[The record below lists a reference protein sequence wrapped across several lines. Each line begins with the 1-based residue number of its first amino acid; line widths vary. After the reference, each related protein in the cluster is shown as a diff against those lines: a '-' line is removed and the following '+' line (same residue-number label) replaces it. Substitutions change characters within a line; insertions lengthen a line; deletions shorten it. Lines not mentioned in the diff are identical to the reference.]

1 MATQDGEPVLPNAV
15 MTPKA
20 ASFDL
25 DRGDP
30 PMNQDTAAWRAPC
43 SVTAGQTLDAIG
55 LDLSRRFCQM
65 PEAWPRRHGGR
76 LNAVKRRTG
85 PGWVVVA
92 VVAIGLAT
100 ATPSWSGDNSGVVAP
115 SLQGNG
121 TVPGYHLGVGMLDS
135 ELNGVDAPGARA
147 LAQAAGAAGPAEA
160 APAEP
165 EAAEQSASELN
176 RKLTNPVSTIWS
188 LTNQFNNFKLAN
200 GHWNNNW
207 NFQPVL
213 PLSLT
218 KDWNL
223 ITRPVIPLYN
233 IVPHETAPGQ
243 FERTAGLGDMVL
255 LELLSPANS
264 GNWILG
270 AGPTFI
276 FPTATSKSTGQ
287 GKWQAG
293 PGVVVGYL
301 TKKFILGVFPQQWF
315 SIGGD
320 PDRPATSQLNLQPIA
335 AVFFG
340 DGWNVGYSG
349 NILANWKASSGD
361 VWTVPIGLGVGKV
374 VKLGRLPVK
383 INLSLQYMP
392 VRPRN
397 TGQEWDVQ
405 VQITPVIPKLIK
417 GILFR

>member
-1 MATQDGEPVLPNAV
+1 MRREARSG
-15 MTPKA
+15 
-20 ASFDL
+20 
-25 DRGDP
+25 
-30 PMNQDTAAWRAPC
+30 WR
-43 SVTAGQTLDAIG
+43 L
-55 LDLSRRFCQM
+55 L
-65 PEAWPRRHGGR
+65 
-76 LNAVKRRTG
+76 
-85 PGWVVVA
+85 A
-92 VVAIGLAT
+92 VVALGLAT
-100 ATPSWSGDNSGVVAP
+100 ATPSWSEDNSREVP
-115 SLQGNG
+115 SALQGSG
-121 TVPGYHLGVGMLDS
+121 TVPGYHLGAGKLDGN
-135 ELNGVDAPGARA
+135 LGRVDDPGAKA
-147 LAQAAGAAGPAEA
+147 LAQAAGASGPAEA
-160 APAEP
+160 TPAEREP
-165 EAAEQSASELN
+165 AEHSASELN
-176 RKLTNPVSTIWS
+176 RKLTNPVSDIWS
-188 LTNQFNNFKLAN
+188 LSNQFNNFKLAN

-213 PLSLT
+213 PVSLT

-223 ITRPVIPLYN
+223 ITRLVMPFYN
-233 IVPHETAPGQ
+233 IVPHETAPGE
-243 FERTAGLGDMVL
+243 FERTAGLGDMIL
-255 LELLSPANS
+255 LELLSPARS

-276 FPTATSKSTGQ
+276 FPTATSKFTGQ

-301 TKKFILGVFPQQWF
+301 TKEFILGVFPQQWF

-320 PDRPATSQLNLQPIA
+320 AGRPDTSQLNLQPIA
-335 AVFFG
+335 AVFLG
-340 DGWNVGYSG
+340 DGWNIGYSG

-383 INLSLQYMP
+383 IQLSLQYMP

-417 GILFR
+417 GILFE